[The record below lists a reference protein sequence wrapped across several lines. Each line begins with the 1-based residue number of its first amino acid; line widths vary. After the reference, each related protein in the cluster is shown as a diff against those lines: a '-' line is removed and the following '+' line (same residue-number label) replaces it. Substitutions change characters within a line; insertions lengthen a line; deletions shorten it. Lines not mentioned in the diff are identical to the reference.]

1 MKDAFMRG
9 ILHAKSGDDL
19 KAHTLCSMELFVVVA
34 ALLTGAAVEL
44 WGLFP
49 QDLVADD
56 SPKDGLPDVP
66 RAIAFLFHILSCVMV
81 LLQLL
86 SSFLWVGS
94 LFVLAPV
101 SPANFPKYIHQVQ
114 SAISYFFS
122 LTLFGTLLF
131 VANVRVLFAAMTW
144 ASTTDPLI
152 EILVGIL
159 LPTLIVIP
167 LTYFVK

>member
-1 MKDAFMRG
+1 
-9 ILHAKSGDDL
+9 
-19 KAHTLCSMELFVVVA
+19 
-34 ALLTGAAVEL
+34 
-44 WGLFP
+44 
-49 QDLVADD
+49 
-56 SPKDGLPDVP
+56 
-66 RAIAFLFHILSCVMV
+66 MV